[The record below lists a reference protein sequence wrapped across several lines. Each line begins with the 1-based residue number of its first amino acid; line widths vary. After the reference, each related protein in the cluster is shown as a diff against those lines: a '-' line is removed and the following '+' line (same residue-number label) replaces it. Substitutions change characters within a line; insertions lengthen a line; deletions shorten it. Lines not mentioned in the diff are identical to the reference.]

1 MDLDII
7 FKKENKK
14 MGLRDNFRQAAR
26 ELMDG
31 PEAARPR
38 GYEPAP
44 PAPTPP
50 APTYVPEPAPEPAPA
65 ETGGIQ
71 SQDVTQALNELESFM
86 NSYNST
92 QSAQSAQPVQE
103 DSWSSPASREL
114 TTIIAP
120 GTIIR
125 GNVESDTDMELYG
138 EVQGDITTTK
148 DLKLKGKIQGNA
160 TAGNVELC
168 SIRMVG
174 NVTATGTAVLD
185 ADSEVEGDVTA
196 ESVILNGKIRGN
208 VQVSKRLA
216 LEGSAII
223 CGRVSAEKLSVDE
236 GAVIQG
242 EILIGK
248 SMIPPKPA
256 APARPAAPV
265 RPPVAPVQ
273 RPVAA
278 RPAAP
283 KPPVGA
289 VPKAP
294 TAAVPRP
301 AAPKPKAEES
311 EEKKED

>member
-1 MDLDII
+1 
-7 FKKENKK
+7 

-31 PEAARPR
+31 PEAARSR
-38 GYEPAP
+38 SYEPAP
-44 PAPTPP
+44 PAPAP
-50 APTYVPEPAPEPAPA
+50 AFVPEPPPAPEPEPAAAA

-71 SQDVTQALNELESFM
+71 PQDVTQALNELESFM

-92 QSAQSAQPVQE
+92 QSAQPSQPAPS
-103 DSWSSPASREL
+103 DSWSFESSRPSEP
-114 TTIIAP
+114 TTIIAA
-120 GTIIR
+120 GTVIR
-125 GNVESDTDMELYG
+125 GSVESDTNRELYG
-138 EVQGDITTTK
+138 EVQGDIMTTK

-168 SIRMVG
+168 SIHMVG

-185 ADSEVEGDVTA
+185 AESEVEGDVVA
-196 ESVILNGKIRGN
+196 ESIILNGKIRGN
-208 VQVSKRLA
+208 VQVSKRLS
-216 LEGSAII
+216 LEGSAVI

-248 SMIPPKPA
+248 SMMPPKPA

-273 RPVAA
+273 RPVGA
-278 RPAAP
+278 RPVAAP

-289 VPKAP
+289 APKAP
-294 TAAVPRP
+294 AAPRP
-301 AAPKPKAEES
+301 AAAKPAAKPEETAG

>member
-1 MDLDII
+1 
-7 FKKENKK
+7 
-14 MGLRDNFRQAAR
+14 MGLRDNFRQAAK

-31 PEAARPR
+31 PDASRSR
-38 GYEPAP
+38 GYEPP
-44 PAPTPP
+44 PQPAP
-50 APTYVPEPAPEPAPA
+50 VPDPPAPEPAPVYTA
-65 ETGGIQ
+65 PEPAAPESGGIQ

-92 QSAQSAQPVQE
+92 QP
-103 DSWSSPASREL
+103 SPAESQRVEYARPMEPRGDVS
-114 TTIIAP
+114 IIAP

-125 GNVESDTDMELYG
+125 GSVESDCDMELYG
-138 EVQGDITTTK
+138 EVQGDITTSK

-160 TAGNVELC
+160 TGGNVELY

-174 NVTATGTAVLD
+174 NVTATGSVMLD

-216 LEGSAII
+216 LEGSAVI
-223 CGRVSAEKLSVDE
+223 CGRVSADKLSVDE

-248 SMIPPKPA
+248 SMMPPKPA
-256 APARPAAPV
+256 APAAPVRPAAAAPV

-273 RPVAA
+273 RPVAP
-278 RPAAP
+278 RP
-283 KPPVGA
+283 A

-294 TAAVPRP
+294 AGVAPKAPAAPRP
-301 AAPKPKAEES
+301 AAPKPVAPKAEEAAG
-311 EEKKED
+311 EEKSED